1 MKLRES
7 TAADTDILYEVWRD
21 AVLATH
27 DFVSADHLE
36 TFARVMREDYLPNSE
51 FCVAVDDDDRPRGFM
66 GMSGS
71 NIDALFVDP
80 VLHGNGVG
88 RLLIEYAQER
98 HPGGLTLDVNEQNE
112 QAHGFYERLGFRVVS
127 RSPVD
132 DTGKP
137 YPLLSLAWP

>member
-7 TAADTDILYEVWRD
+7 TAADTDGLFDVWRR

-27 DFVSADHLE
+27 DFVSAVDLE
-36 TFARVMREDYLPNSE
+36 VFTRVVREDYLPNAD
-51 FCVAVDDDDRPRGFM
+51 FCVAVDDDDRPCAFV

-71 NIDALFVDP
+71 NIDSLFVDP
-80 VLHGNGVG
+80 DRHGNGIG
-88 RLLIEYAQER
+88 RLLIEYARER
-98 HPGGLTLDVNEQNE
+98 HADGLTVDVNEQNE
-112 QAHGFYERLGFRVVS
+112 QALGFYRKMGFRVVS

-137 YPLLSLAWP
+137 YPLLTLVWP